1 MKTMQ
6 RFLMSLMLLITGS
19 CVLAQSIEEIEAQF
33 SKGEFDKAKTTVDA
47 FLAKEKN
54 QSKADGW
61 WFKGVI
67 YNEIA
72 KSDKF
77 RNLVTDGRMEAFNA
91 FKKYYELDQKAFR
104 ATLEQHVRLF
114 DIYSGYFD
122 MAIND
127 FNSGVS
133 ADEAKKE
140 GDAIKNYS
148 DALRNFKNAQVVEE
162 YIAGKGFEYNNF
174 KFPDFDTT
182 LHSNIAKSAY
192 NAKKFDEAAAY
203 NIKMAE
209 RRIASPDH
217 ILVYERLIEYY
228 TGKKDIANKEKYLK
242 LANEL
247 YPEETI
253 WYKLE
258 LDEVNADDKKAL
270 FAKYDELCAKYPG
283 KYELYY
289 NYGVE
294 LFNYAYKAETKPA
307 DYSEIKK
314 KIEVPLRKAVE
325 IDNSRIEA
333 SYALSMHFY
342 NVIYDLQEEQKTIKT
357 NTPAD
362 QKKKSDLKAAI
373 TIAADEMLKA
383 GSIAYNVFDKKGN
396 LTGGEKASFKKV
408 IDYISLAY
416 ELKGDKVI
424 AEEYKKKYDSI
435 H

>member
-1 MKTMQ
+1 MQ
-6 RFLMSLMLLITGS
+6 RFLLSLFLLTTGI
-19 CVLAQSIEEIEAQF
+19 CAVAQTIEDIEAQF
-33 SKGEFDKAKTTVDA
+33 SKGEFDKAKTSIDA

-72 KSDKF
+72 KSAKF
-77 RNLVTDGRMEAFNA
+77 KTLLTTDGRMEAFNA
-91 FKKYYELDQKAFR
+91 FKKYYELDPKALR
-104 ATLEQHVRLF
+104 AILEQHVRLF

-122 MAIND
+122 MAISD
-127 FNSGVS
+127 FNAGIG

-140 GDAIKNYS
+140 EEAIKEYN

-162 YIAGKGFEYNNF
+162 YVAAKGYEYNGF
-174 KFPDFDTT
+174 RFPSFDTT

-192 NAKKFDEAAAY
+192 NARKFDEAAIY
-203 NIKMAE
+203 NAK
-209 RRIASPDH
+209 IADQKIAGPDY

-228 TGKKDIANKEKYLK
+228 AGKKDQANKEKYLK
-242 LANEL
+242 LGNEL
-247 YPEETI
+247 YPEESI
-253 WYKLE
+253 WYKME

-283 KYELYY
+283 KYELFY

-294 LFNYAYKAETKPA
+294 LFNYAYKAESRPA
-307 DYSEIKK
+307 DYNDVKK
-314 KIEVPLRKAVE
+314 KIELPLRKAIE
-325 IDNSRIEA
+325 IDKTRIEA

-342 NVIYDLQEEQKTIKT
+342 NVIYDLQEEQKAIKT

-362 QKKKSDLKAAI
+362 QKKRTDIKAAI
-373 TIAADEMLKA
+373 VAAADDMLK
-383 GSIAYNVFDKKGN
+383 SSVVTYDVFDKKGN

-408 IDYISLAY
+408 IDYMSLAY
-416 ELKGDKVI
+416 ELKGDKAK
-424 AEEYKKKYDSI
+424 AEEYRKKYDSI